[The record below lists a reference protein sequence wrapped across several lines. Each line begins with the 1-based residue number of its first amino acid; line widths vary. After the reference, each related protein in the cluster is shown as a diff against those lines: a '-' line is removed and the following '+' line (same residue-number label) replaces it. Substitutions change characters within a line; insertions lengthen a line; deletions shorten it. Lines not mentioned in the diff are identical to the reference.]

1 MQIAFSEAEIC
12 ITKQISMQTI
22 VQQTEMMYRDE
33 QVRLGAVSKFLT
45 WSQNQEKNRFG
56 WLALILASHG
66 CVLTPLTLFAVI
78 LSGASLPLFIAAII
92 AMGLALVTN
101 LAAMPTKVIIPAFFL
116 SILIDVTI
124 VVICA
129 VNGFD
134 PAAVGV

>member
-1 MQIAFSEAEIC
+1 
-12 ITKQISMQTI
+12 
-22 VQQTEMMYRDE
+22 
-33 QVRLGAVSKFLT
+33 
-45 WSQNQEKNRFG
+45 
-56 WLALILASHG
+56 
-66 CVLTPLTLFAVI
+66 VLTPLTLFAVI